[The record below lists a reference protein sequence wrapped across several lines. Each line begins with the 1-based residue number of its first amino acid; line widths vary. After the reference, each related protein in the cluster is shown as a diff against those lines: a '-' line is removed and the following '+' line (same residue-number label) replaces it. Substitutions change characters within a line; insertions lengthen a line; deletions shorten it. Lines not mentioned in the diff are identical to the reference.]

1 MQCACIMCIK
11 KSVKLLAKNILKK
24 FMITLKVFFL
34 YFPGISVMVQG
45 LVTVVCQIS
54 ASHILHENLMTNILR
69 APMSFYD
76 TTPLGRIVNRFS
88 RDVDV
93 LDVNIPLTTRI
104 WLGTMSAVITTII
117 IISYSTPIFLAVLV
131 PLGVLYFFLQVWLP

>member
-1 MQCACIMCIK
+1 
-11 KSVKLLAKNILKK
+11 
-24 FMITLKVFFL
+24 MITLKVFFL